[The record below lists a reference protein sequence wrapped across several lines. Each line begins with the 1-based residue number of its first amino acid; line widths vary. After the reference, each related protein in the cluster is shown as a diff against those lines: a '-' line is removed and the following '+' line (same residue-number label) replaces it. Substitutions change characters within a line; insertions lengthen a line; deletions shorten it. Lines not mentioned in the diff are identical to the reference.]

1 MTAEERRRLAIEAAL
16 GVAGELGIG
25 AEGATTL
32 KDSNNTIVKLV
43 PAPIVAK
50 VGTSHFRDARLESLE
65 RELAVATH
73 LADSGAPVVRPTR
86 EVAPG
91 PHHWRDLTLTLWQ
104 YAEPLQ
110 GAALRPRELAAVV
123 SAVHEA
129 LIDFPSSLPPFTLEL
144 EDAKRLAQPERSPAL
159 GPADRRFL
167 WAVLDELQAAFSTL
181 ATANRPLHG
190 SPHAGN
196 WLATAEGPLL
206 LDFEA
211 ACMGP
216 IEWDLAALDDETVG
230 IFPDVDDELI
240 ALLRR
245 MRSVCVAAKC
255 WVEPNRAP
263 EVCEAAHVHLKLLRG
278 ERLD

>member
-1 MTAEERRRLAIEAAL
+1 MRLAIQAAL
-16 GVAGELGIG
+16 GVGGELGIA
-25 AEGATTL
+25 AEGATIL

-43 PAPIVAK
+43 PAAVVAK
-50 VGTSHFRDARLESLE
+50 VGTSHFRDAKLESLE

-91 PHHWRDLTLTLWQ
+91 PHHWRNVTLTLWQ
-104 YAEPLQ
+104 YAEPFQ
-110 GAALRPRELAAVV
+110 GAALGPTEVAAAL

-129 LIDFPSSLPPFTLEL
+129 LIDFPGSLPPFTLEL
-144 EDAKRLAQPERSPAL
+144 EDARRLLHAERSPAL
-159 GPADRRFL
+159 ARADRRFV
-167 WAVLDELQAAFSTL
+167 WTVLDKVQAALSTL
-181 ATANRPLHG
+181 ATASQALHG

-196 WLATAEGPLL
+196 WLATAEGALL
-206 LDFEA
+206 LDFET
-211 ACMGP
+211 ACRGP
-216 IEWDLAALDDETVG
+216 IEWDLAALDDEAVNL
-230 IFPDVDDELI
+230 FPGVDGELI

-263 EVCEAAHVHLKLLRG
+263 EVSEAAHIHLKLLRG